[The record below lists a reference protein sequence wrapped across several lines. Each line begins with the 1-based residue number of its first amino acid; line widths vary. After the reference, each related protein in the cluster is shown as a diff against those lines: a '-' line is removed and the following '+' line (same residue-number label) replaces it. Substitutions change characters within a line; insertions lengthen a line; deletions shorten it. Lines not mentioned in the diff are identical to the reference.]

1 VITEKTA
8 VVPREYRQV
17 GSQILME
24 NNLGQM
30 KSFLVTK
37 IEGDMITFDGNNPLC
52 GREVIY
58 QVEVLLVRD
67 ATAEESEYGA
77 AVQTGPAG

>member
-1 VITEKTA
+1 
-8 VVPREYRQV
+8 
-17 GSQILME
+17 ME

-37 IEGDMITFDGNNPLC
+37 IEGDTITFDGNNPLA

-58 QVEVLLVRD
+58 QVKILLVRD
-67 ATAEESEYGA
+67 ATPQEREYG
-77 AVQTGPAG
+77 GPIEAGPGD